1 MNVELISITPDA
13 EATIA
18 YCARVSSPHQD
29 NPDYS
34 RLLAYCIQHQHW
46 SVFEQATMTVEIETS
61 RMVSAQLLR
70 HRSFCFQEFSQRYA
84 EVQAY
89 EPYEARRQDKSNR
102 QNSIDDLSDDV
113 KREWEIVQQLN
124 FEAAMR
130 RYSWALSVGIAKECA
145 RALLPMQT
153 QTRLYMTGSARSWIH
168 YLEVRTGT
176 DTQKEHRDIADEITE
191 IFIQQF
197 PITSEA
203 LGWV

>member
-1 MNVELISITPDA
+1 MNVKLISITPDA

-89 EPYEARRQDKSNR
+89 EPYEARRQDKTNR
-102 QNSIDDLSDDV
+102 QNSIDDLSDDI

>member
-1 MNVELISITPDA
+1 MNVKLISITPDA

-89 EPYEARRQDKSNR
+89 EPYEARRQDKTNR
-102 QNSIDDLSDDV
+102 QNSIDDLSDDI

-197 PITSEA
+197 PITSQA